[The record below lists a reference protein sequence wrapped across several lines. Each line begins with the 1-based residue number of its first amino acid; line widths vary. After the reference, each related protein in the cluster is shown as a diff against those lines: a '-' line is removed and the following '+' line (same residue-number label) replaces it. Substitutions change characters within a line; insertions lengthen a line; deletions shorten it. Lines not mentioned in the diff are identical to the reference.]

1 MSVLLSAGTASMS
14 VWSRLF
20 TEHPASVNET
30 YFQHF
35 ASSASF
41 GLRMIG
47 GGLVCFVHA
56 LLPGVFCTKASST
69 IGELHDRMIVNRRRP
84 DERSMADRQARAA

>member
-1 MSVLLSAGTASMS
+1 MSTFSK
-14 VWSRLF
+14 LF

-56 LLPGVFCTKASST
+56 LLPCVFCSKASST
-69 IGELHDRMIVNRRRP
+69 IGELHDRMIVNRRRL
-84 DERSMADRQARAA
+84 DEQRLANRQPRAA

>member
-1 MSVLLSAGTASMS
+1 MS
-14 VWSRLF
+14 VWSKLF
-20 TEHPASVNET
+20 TEHPASVNEN

-69 IGELHDRMIVNRRRP
+69 IGELHDRMIVNRRRL
-84 DERSMADRQARAA
+84 DEKPMSPGQARAA

>member
-1 MSVLLSAGTASMS
+1 MSI
-14 VWSRLF
+14 WRRLF
-20 TEHPASVNET
+20 TDHPASVNES

-35 ASSASF
+35 ANSASF

-47 GGLVCFVHA
+47 GGVACFVHA

-69 IGELHDRMIVNRRRP
+69 ICELHERMVVNRSRLSEKQIAAGQP
-84 DERSMADRQARAA
+84 RAA

>member
-1 MSVLLSAGTASMS
+1 MSI
-14 VWSRLF
+14 WSKLF
-20 TEHPASVNET
+20 TEHPATVNET

-69 IGELHDRMIVNRRRP
+69 IGRTARSHDRQSPPARR
-84 DERSMADRQARAA
+84 

>member
-1 MSVLLSAGTASMS
+1 MS
-14 VWSRLF
+14 VWSKLF

-30 YFQHF
+30 YFQHL
-35 ASSASF
+35 ASSTSF

-47 GGLVCFVHA
+47 GGLVCLVHA

-69 IGELHDRMIVNRRRP
+69 IGDLHDRMIVNRRRL
-84 DERSMADRQARAA
+84 DEKQTSPREARAA

>member
-1 MSVLLSAGTASMS
+1 MSF
-14 VWSRLF
+14 WSKLF

-56 LLPGVFCTKASST
+56 LLPGVLCTKASST
-69 IGELHDRMIVNRRRP
+69 IGDLHERMITNRRRL
-84 DERSMADRQARAA
+84 DEQSMAERQPRAA